1 MTTRI
6 PLRYIAGRVGQAV
19 LVLWAAFTVSFV
31 VLYLLPSDPV
41 SILLSQAVGPGG
53 TASAADVAR
62 VSHEYGL
69 DQPVLVQY
77 FSQLWKALHLDFGQS
92 ISQGQP
98 VSALLAADVPPTLA
112 LAAFALLLTVVL
124 GVLLSFVAT
133 FAKARWLRRL
143 LERLPA
149 VGVSLPTF
157 FVGLLLI
164 QFFSFTLHW
173 FPAAGSAGFATLVL
187 PAVTMAL
194 PTSGVLAQVLI
205 RSLTDTQDEAYV
217 TTARAKG
224 LGRFVIHV
232 KHVFRNAALPALTI
246 LGLLFGATVTQAV
259 VSETVFSR
267 VGVGRLAQEAVLA
280 QDIPVVQ
287 GIVVIAAGLFVT
299 INLVVDLV
307 YPLLDPRVVTTP
319 RVA

>member
-1 MTTRI
+1 MLI
-6 PLRYIAGRVGQAV
+6 RYIGSRLAQAV

-31 VLYLLPSDPV
+31 VLYLLPSDPAT
-41 SILLSQAVGPGG
+41 ILLSQEVGPGG
-53 TASAADVAR
+53 HITAAALAR
-62 VSHEYGL
+62 VKHEYGL
-69 DQPVLVQY
+69 DQPVIVQY
-77 FSQLWKALHLDFGQS
+77 LHQLGNALHFNFGIS

-98 VSALLAADVPPTLA
+98 VSSLLAEDVPPTLT

-124 GVLLSFVAT
+124 GVVLAFLAT
-133 FAKARWLRRL
+133 WVQVRWLRRL

-164 QFFSFTLHW
+164 QLFSFTLHW
-173 FPAAGSAGFATLVL
+173 FPAAGSIGLASLVL

-205 RSLTDTQDEAYV
+205 RSLGDALDEPYI
-217 TTARAKG
+217 TTAQAKG
-224 LGRFVIHV
+224 LGRFAIHLRHAF
-232 KHVFRNAALPALTI
+232 KNAALPALTI
-246 LGLLFGATVTQAV
+246 LGLLFGATITQAV
-259 VSETVFSR
+259 VAETVFSR
-267 VGVGRLAQEAVLA
+267 NGVGRLAQQAVTA

-287 GIVVIAAGLFVT
+287 GIVVIAAALFVT
-299 INLVVDLV
+299 INLIVDLL
-307 YPLLDPRVVTTP
+307 YPLLDPRVVSTP

>member
-1 MTTRI
+1 M
-6 PLRYIAGRVGQAV
+6 LRYIGGRVGQAV
-19 LVLWAAFTVSFV
+19 VVLWAAFTVSFV
-31 VLYLLPSDPV
+31 ILYLLPSDPAA
-41 SILLSQAVGPGG
+41 ILLGQAAGPG
-53 TASAADVAR
+53 AVISPVALAR
-62 VSHEYGL
+62 VRHEYGL

-77 FSQLWKALHLDFGQS
+77 LHQLGNALHFDFGTS

-98 VSALLAADVPPTLA
+98 VASLLAEDVPPTLA
-112 LAAFALLLTVVL
+112 LAAFALLLTIVF
-124 GVLLSFVAT
+124 GVLLAFLAT
-133 FAKARWLRRL
+133 FVQPSWLRRV

-149 VGVSLPTF
+149 AGVSLPTF

-164 QFFSFTLHW
+164 QLFSFTLHW
-173 FPAAGSAGFATLVL
+173 FPAAGSNGFATLVL
-187 PAVTMAL
+187 PAVTMSL

-205 RSLTDTQDEAYV
+205 RSLGDTLGEAYI

-224 LGRFVIHV
+224 LGRFVIHAR
-232 KHVFRNAALPALTI
+232 HAFRNAALPALTI

-259 VSETVFSR
+259 VAETVFSR
-267 VGVGRLAQEAVLA
+267 VGVGRLAQQAVTA

-287 GIVVIAAGLFVT
+287 GIVVIAAALFVT

-307 YPLLDPRVVTTP
+307 YPLLDPRVVSTP

>member
-1 MTTRI
+1 M
-6 PLRYIAGRVGQAV
+6 LRYIGGRVGQAV
-19 LVLWAAFTVSFV
+19 VVLWAAFTVSFV
-31 VLYLLPSDPV
+31 ILYLLPSDPAA
-41 SILLSQAVGPGG
+41 ILLGQAAGPG
-53 TASAADVAR
+53 AVISPVALAR
-62 VSHEYGL
+62 VRHEYGL

-77 FSQLWKALHLDFGQS
+77 LHQLGNALHFDFGTS

-98 VSALLAADVPPTLA
+98 VASLLAEDVPPTLA
-112 LAAFALLLTVVL
+112 LAAFALLLTIVF
-124 GVLLSFVAT
+124 GVLLAFLAT
-133 FAKARWLRRL
+133 FVQASWLRRV

-149 VGVSLPTF
+149 AGVSLPTF

-164 QFFSFTLHW
+164 QLFSFTLHW
-173 FPAAGSAGFATLVL
+173 FPAAGSNGFATLVL
-187 PAVTMAL
+187 PAVTMSL

-205 RSLTDTQDEAYV
+205 RSLGDTLGEAYI

-224 LGRFVIHV
+224 LGRFVIHAR
-232 KHVFRNAALPALTI
+232 HAFRNAALPALTI

-259 VSETVFSR
+259 VAETVFSR
-267 VGVGRLAQEAVLA
+267 VGVGRLAQQAVTA

-287 GIVVIAAGLFVT
+287 GIVVIAAALFVT

-307 YPLLDPRVVTTP
+307 YPLLDPRVVSTP

>member
-1 MTTRI
+1 MF
-6 PLRYIAGRVGQAV
+6 RYIGGRVGQAV

-31 VLYLLPSDPV
+31 ILYLLPSDPAA
-41 SILLSQAVGPGG
+41 ILLGQAAGPG
-53 TASAADVAR
+53 AVISPVALAR
-62 VSHEYGL
+62 VRHEYGL

-77 FSQLWKALHLDFGQS
+77 LHQLGNALHFDFGTS

-98 VSALLAADVPPTLA
+98 VASLLAEDVPPTLA
-112 LAAFALLLTVVL
+112 LAAFALLLTIVF
-124 GVLLSFVAT
+124 GVLLAFLAT
-133 FAKARWLRRL
+133 FVQASWLRRV

-149 VGVSLPTF
+149 AGVSLPTF

-164 QFFSFTLHW
+164 QLFSFTLHW
-173 FPAAGSAGFATLVL
+173 FPAAGSNGFATLVL
-187 PAVTMAL
+187 PAVTMSL

-205 RSLTDTQDEAYV
+205 RSLGDTLGEAYI

-224 LGRFVIHV
+224 LGRFVIHAR
-232 KHVFRNAALPALTI
+232 HAFRNAALPALTI

-259 VSETVFSR
+259 VAETVFSR
-267 VGVGRLAQEAVLA
+267 VGVGRLAQQAVTA

-287 GIVVIAAGLFVT
+287 GIVVIAAALFVT

-307 YPLLDPRVVTTP
+307 YPLLDPRVVSTP

>member
-1 MTTRI
+1 M
-6 PLRYIAGRVGQAV
+6 LRYIGGRVGQALV
-19 LVLWAAFTVSFV
+19 VLWAAFTVSFV
-31 VLYLLPSDPV
+31 ILYLLPSDPAA
-41 SILLSQAVGPGG
+41 ILLGQAAGPG
-53 TASAADVAR
+53 AVISPVALAR
-62 VSHEYGL
+62 VRHEYGL

-77 FSQLWKALHLDFGQS
+77 LHQLGNALHFDFGTS

-98 VSALLAADVPPTLA
+98 VASLLAEDVPPTLA
-112 LAAFALLLTVVL
+112 LAAFALLLTIVF
-124 GVLLSFVAT
+124 GVLLAFLAT
-133 FAKARWLRRL
+133 FVQASWLRRV

-149 VGVSLPTF
+149 AGVSLPTF

-164 QFFSFTLHW
+164 QLFSFTLHW
-173 FPAAGSAGFATLVL
+173 FPAAGSNGFATLVL
-187 PAVTMAL
+187 PAVTMSL

-205 RSLTDTQDEAYV
+205 RSLGDTLGEAYI

-224 LGRFVIHV
+224 LGRFVIHAR
-232 KHVFRNAALPALTI
+232 HAFRNAALPALTI

-259 VSETVFSR
+259 VAETVFSR
-267 VGVGRLAQEAVLA
+267 VGVGRLAQQAVTA

-287 GIVVIAAGLFVT
+287 GIVVIAAALFVT

-307 YPLLDPRVVTTP
+307 YPLLDPRVVSTP